1 MTILPKAARP
11 RLPDTGYARTGK
23 RLFDAALA
31 LVALAAFAP
40 VMAAISI
47 AILITA
53 GRPVLFR
60 QSRPGLHGAPFEV
73 IKFRTMTNARDGRGE
88 LLPDSV
94 RLAALGRWLR
104 WTSLDELPE
113 LVNVLR
119 GEMSLVGPRPLL
131 VEYLEKYDERQRDRH
146 LVRPGIT
153 GLAQVRGRNATTW
166 ERRLGSDL
174 EYVSRVSLPLDLGIL
189 AATARAVVKGDG
201 GLRTSEELG
210 KFQGEAGEEARG

>member
-1 MTILPKAARP
+1 
-11 RLPDTGYARTGK
+11 
-23 RLFDAALA
+23 
-31 LVALAAFAP
+31 
-40 VMAAISI
+40 
-47 AILITA
+47 
-53 GRPVLFR
+53 
-60 QSRPGLHGAPFEV
+60 
-73 IKFRTMTNARDGRGE
+73 MTNARDGRGE

-189 AATARAVVKGDG
+189 AATARAVMKGDG

>member
-1 MTILPKAARP
+1 LDVV
-11 RLPDTGYARTGK
+11 L
-23 RLFDAALA
+23 ALA
-31 LVALAAFAP
+31 ALAAFAP
-40 VMAAISI
+40 LMAAIAI
-47 AILITA
+47 GILITA
-53 GRPVLFR
+53 GRPALFR
-60 QSRPGLHGAPFEV
+60 QTRPGLRGAPFEV
-73 IKFRTMTNARDGRGE
+73 IKFRTMTNARDRRGE

-104 WTSLDELPE
+104 WASLDELPE
-113 LVNVLR
+113 LLNVLR

-131 VEYLEKYDERQRDRH
+131 VEYLEKYDQRQGDRH

-166 ERRLGSDL
+166 ERRLENDL
-174 EYVSRVSLPLDLGIL
+174 EYVRRVSWPLDLGIL

-210 KFQGEAGEEARG
+210 KFPGQAREEARG